1 MTHNKSKK
9 FKLWIPLL
17 LLLLNIIFTLFLIEE
32 LLDATEPNYGFLG
45 FLTPIVALISLVYIR
60 KFKREDHSFLVRIL
74 QVFNWLFIIFP
85 IAVFMVFLLAFL

>member
-1 MTHNKSKK
+1 MIHNNSKK
-9 FKLWIPLL
+9 FNLWIPLL
-17 LLLLNIIFTLFLIEE
+17 LLLLNVILTSFLIEE

-60 KFKREDHSFLVRIL
+60 KFKGEAHGFLVRIL
-74 QVFNWLFIIFP
+74 QALNWLFIILP